1 MTVAVNTRDPVN
13 NRQPDPLVVG
23 DSKPRTAVVRTLLP
37 VLPLYVLVPIAFA
50 LVFWAAGFPLH
61 WGLFGLGALGW
72 WGAYLLRMPVLL
84 VMSKR
89 NPGQQPKAI
98 VYFSG
103 PFEEGVRLI
112 ALLVFGTALSNA
124 LSIGQGWAA
133 IEVAFAI
140 VQGIAVTSLK
150 HRTDDKA
157 MQAKAAMAESGIP
170 TDGSALWGVVERVF
184 ASAFHIGA
192 TLVIAW
198 NPWLVIVMVPLHTA
212 FNVTIL
218 RAIKKSIA
226 LGESVAAV
234 FGSVVLAAGLL
245 LHLGP

>member
-1 MTVAVNTRDPVN
+1 MNTRDPVN
-13 NRQPDPLVVG
+13 HGQPDPLG
-23 DSKPRTAVVRTLLP
+23 GKDPKPRTAVVRTLLP

-50 LVFWAAGFPLH
+50 VVFWAAGFPLH

-72 WGAYLLRMPVLL
+72 WVAYLLRMPVLL

-89 NPGQQPKAI
+89 NSGQQPKAI

-103 PFEEGVRLI
+103 PFEEGVRLV
-112 ALLVFGTALSNA
+112 ALLVFGASMSHA

-150 HRTDDKA
+150 FRTDEKA
-157 MQAKAAMAESGIP
+157 MRAKAAMAEIGIP
-170 TDGSALWGVVERVF
+170 TDGSALWGVVERLF

-198 NPWLVIVMVPLHTA
+198 DPWLVIVMMPVHTL
-212 FNVTIL
+212 FNVTVL
-218 RAIKKSIA
+218 RTMKKSIA
-226 LGESVAAV
+226 VAESVVAV

-245 LHLGP
+245 LHLVP